1 MLLDCHVLGKI
12 RTVRLEQEVVN
23 TLQQKLMM
31 DVNVASQ
38 FTWAIGGG
46 VRYYSQAYTRV
57 TKRNSHT
64 VCYKDGEATQYG
76 LIKYFISLPD
86 QSVAILNKLSP
97 TTAHCYP
104 QGLGVLCSRIVPVKL
119 EDSTDV
125 IPINSL
131 VSKCVYC
138 SFSSTSKYIVVTP
151 NCFTDD

>member
-1 MLLDCHVLGKI
+1 MILDCHVLGTI
-12 RTVRLEQEVVN
+12 RTARLEQEAVN
-23 TLQQKLMM
+23 TLQQKLMV

-38 FTWAIGGG
+38 FPRAIVGG
-46 VRYYSQAYTRV
+46 VRYYSQAYTRM

-64 VCYKDGEATQYG
+64 VCYKDSEAT
-76 LIKYFISLPD
+76 LRIWVDLPD
-86 QSVAILNKLSP
+86 QSVATLNKLSP
-97 TTAHCYP
+97 TTAHCYL
-104 QGLGVLCSRIVPVKL
+104 QGLVVLCSRIVPVKL

-138 SFSSTSKYIVVTP
+138 SFSSTSKYIVVTR